1 LPTNSG
7 KAKEP
12 TKGNAAN
19 LIFHAAHSAGCKP
32 KTVFMLL
39 LLLLVPLMPWLCCWT
54 ARIWRSYVADLKLKL
69 SRCQTQNTKHQ
80 SNKTENPAQ
89 SGGQTKLSST
99 LRCSI
104 QCTGRKTLSYCP
116 KKT

>member
-39 LLLLVPLMPWLCCWT
+39 LLLGAFDALALLLDCSYMALVRGGPETEAQPL
-54 ARIWRSYVADLKLKL
+54 S
-69 SRCQTQNTKHQ
+69 NTKHQ
-80 SNKTENPAQ
+80 TPKQQNRKP
-89 SGGQTKLSST
+89 
-99 LRCSI
+99 CSI
-104 QCTGRKTLSYCP
+104 RGP
-116 KKT
+116 N

>member
-39 LLLLVPLMPWLCCWT
+39 LLLVPLMPWLCCIIYKSLQHSWFLV
-54 ARIWRSYVADLKLKL
+54 Y
-69 SRCQTQNTKHQ
+69 
-80 SNKTENPAQ
+80 
-89 SGGQTKLSST
+89 
-99 LRCSI
+99 
-104 QCTGRKTLSYCP
+104 
-116 KKT
+116 